1 MLKSFTKILLV
12 LCVLFSLQSCK
23 KDPVEQLEQKL
34 KYRAGPTAELGT
46 VEYTISKIIKVDHD
60 VFYKYGERKVLFSS
74 RSTMKAGINLSKF
87 CADSVKVDNKN
98 NTITVKMPKAEIL
111 SFHMPAE
118 DVKLEY
124 SKTSGLR
131 SEFSATERN
140 ELLKQAE
147 ENIKNDAPNLGIFKD
162 AEENMRLLVE
172 GILSG
177 AGFNEVIVEFN

>member
-1 MLKSFTKILLV
+1 MKLLQKILLFF
-12 LCVLFSLQSCK
+12 CVLFSLQSCK
-23 KDPVEQLEQKL
+23 EDPVQQLEQKL
-34 KYRAGPTAELGT
+34 KYMAGPAAELGT

-87 CADSVKVDNKN
+87 SVDNVIVDKKN
-98 NTITVKMPKAEIL
+98 NTITVKLPKAEIL
-111 SFHMPAE
+111 SFNMPAE

-124 SKTSGLR
+124 SRTSGLR
-131 SEFSATERN
+131 HDFTATERN

-147 ENIKNDAPNLGIFKD
+147 ENIKNDAPNLGIFKE
-162 AEENMRLLVE
+162 AEDNMRLLVE

-177 AGFNEVIVEFN
+177 AGFNEVVVEFN